1 MPRRAQIEAAINAG
15 VTIIVDRYYWS
26 GVVYT
31 AAKRNPSL
39 TRAWSRNCDVG
50 LPTPD
55 ICFFLNISAEAA
67 RIRGGG
73 YGEERY
79 EKEEFQSA
87 VRTNFEMLFLFEGWE
102 RVCRI
107 DAGRSADEVDGEMRN
122 AISDLYGKLERGELA
137 ESLSK
142 VLSNEILEQRNRDKE
157 LEQKDGDK
165 EVTKP

>member
-1 MPRRAQIEAAINAG
+1 VNNGIT
-15 VTIIVDRYYWS
+15 VIVDRYYWS

-67 RIRGGG
+67 RQRGGG

-79 EKEEFQSA
+79 EKEEFQDA
-87 VRTNFEMLFLFEGWE
+87 VRNNFRMLFLFEGWE
-102 RVCRI
+102 RVCKI
-107 DAGRSADEVDGEMRN
+107 DAGRGVEEVETEMKE
-122 AISDLYGKLERGELA
+122 SVSSLYSQLGKGELS
-137 ESLSK
+137 EQLTK
-142 VLSNEILEQRNRDKE
+142 VLPNETLEKINKEKESNK
-157 LEQKDGDK
+157 K
-165 EVTKP
+165 